1 MGRQIMFL
9 DNLLHPIKKYKRVNS
24 YIVLVI
30 TRFYLI
36 KLTALVQ
43 KSFTTFNVERTI
55 LILRQ
60 CFNFTT
66 VWTKFN
72 RDLVHMNCTKL

>member
-9 DNLLHPIKKYKRVNS
+9 DNLLHPMKKYQHVNS

-43 KSFTTFNVERTI
+43 KSFTTFNTYVERTV
-55 LILRQ
+55 LI
-60 CFNFTT
+60 
-66 VWTKFN
+66 
-72 RDLVHMNCTKL
+72 